1 MAEAARKLEYLE
13 EYKSYTE
20 PQIKVHNNSQK
31 NISKKYTRR
40 RKAFLIILYSSF
52 VFVLLASAI
61 FILSNYTKI
70 TALNVEIRKL
80 DAKIEQVEKEKMN
93 LRAHIEQIKSE
104 RDIVHEARTKL
115 GMVYP
120 EKSQIVYF
128 TLEESEEKDIEKEKN
143 FIASIFSTF
152 TGSSK

>member
-13 EYKSYTE
+13 DYENYTE
-20 PQIKVHNNSQK
+20 PEIKVHNNSQN
-31 NISKKYTRR
+31 NINSKYIRR
-40 RKAFLIILYSSF
+40 RKVFLKIVYSSF
-52 VFVLLASAI
+52 LFVLLASAI

-80 DAKIEQVEKEKMN
+80 DAKIEQVEKEQMN
-93 LRAHIEQIKSE
+93 LRAEIEKIKSE

-120 EKSQIVYF
+120 DKSQIVYF
-128 TLEESEEKDIEKEKN
+128 TLEESDEVNTDKEKN
-143 FIASIFSTF
+143 FIASIFSTL